1 MTACEFI
8 EGLPAKVG
16 TDVLDGLSTK
26 FHFNLTGD
34 GGGEYTVSVAD
45 SKMTVEPGLEG
56 EAKCVV
62 SAKSNDFVD
71 VVTGKSNPMMAV
83 LTGKIKISN
92 QGEMMKY
99 AKIFGLM

>member
-16 TDVLDGLSTK
+16 TDVLDGLSTR
-26 FHFNLTGD
+26 FHFDLAGDD
-34 GGGEYTVSVAD
+34 GGQYTITVED
-45 SKMTVEPGLEG
+45 KKMVVEPGLEG

-83 LTGKIKISN
+83 LMGKIKISN